1 MEHGKEQVNLVT
13 SPCFVVDHFKMKQPW
28 EFRRPRHA
36 KTSVWCIVATRG
48 CGVIESEGVAPV
60 TFTSGEAVVI
70 PAAVEKFLLKPQWEL
85 EFLCASLPVEKVRQ
99 PATVLLEKSFSTLQR

>member
-1 MEHGKEQVNLVT
+1 
-13 SPCFVVDHFKMKQPW
+13 
-28 EFRRPRHA
+28 
-36 KTSVWCIVATRG
+36 VATRG
-48 CGVIESEGVAPV
+48 CGVLESEGVAPV

-99 PATVLLEKSFSTLQR
+99 PATVLLEKSFSTLER